1 MIQFKEVQIGYKSV
15 LIQMNELTLNAG
27 NIYALIG
34 SNGSGKTTL
43 LNTII
48 GKTPL
53 IKGSLFIETTNIK
66 EFHKTDLAKKIAY
79 VEAKFDG
86 IEYLTVKDY
95 ISLGRTPH
103 TDALGRLRS
112 DDIEHIENAIKT
124 MCLEDYVD
132 RFTTELSDGERQL
145 TAIARA
151 LAQDTA
157 IIILDEPTA
166 FLDYGNRKRLIKT
179 LSYIA
184 SRLNKCILFSTHDID
199 LCLEERLAMLIVDQ
213 EAKQLQEYTSIT
225 KSEILKIGFN
235 YSLIEN
241 R

>member
-1 MIQFKEVQIGYKSV
+1 MIQFKNVEIGYKSV
-15 LIQMNELTLNAG
+15 LIQAEELELKAG
-27 NIYALIG
+27 SVYGLIG

-48 GKTPL
+48 GKTIL
-53 IKGSLFIETTNIK
+53 LKGSLFIENKNIK
-66 EFHKTDLAKKIAY
+66 EFQKNDLAKKIAY

-86 IEYLTVKDY
+86 VEYLTVKEY

-103 TDALGRLRS
+103 TDAFGRLRES
-112 DDIEHIENAIKT
+112 DIHQIDAAIKT
-124 MCLEDYVD
+124 MCLEEYTD

-151 LAQDTA
+151 LAQDTS

-184 SRLNKCILFSTHDID
+184 KSLDKCILFSTHDID
-199 LCLEERLAMLIVDQ
+199 LCMEEKLAMLIIDQ
-213 EAKQLQEYTSIT
+213 ETRILKQHQTSS

-235 YSLIEN
+235 YSL
-241 R
+241 

>member
-15 LIQMNELTLNAG
+15 LIQTNELNLKAG
-27 NIYALIG
+27 NVYALIG

-53 IKGSLFIETTNIK
+53 MKGSLFIETANIK
-66 EFHKTDLAKKIAY
+66 ELHKTDLAKKIAY

-86 IEYLTVKDY
+86 IEYLTVKEY

-103 TDALGRLRS
+103 TDAFGRLRP

-184 SRLNKCILFSTHDID
+184 SQLNKCILFSTHDID
-199 LCLEERLAMLIVDQ
+199 LCLEEQLAMLIVDQ
-213 EAKQLQEYTSIT
+213 ATKQLKEYTSVS
-225 KSEILKIGFN
+225 KNEILKIGFN
-235 YSLIEN
+235 YSPLEN